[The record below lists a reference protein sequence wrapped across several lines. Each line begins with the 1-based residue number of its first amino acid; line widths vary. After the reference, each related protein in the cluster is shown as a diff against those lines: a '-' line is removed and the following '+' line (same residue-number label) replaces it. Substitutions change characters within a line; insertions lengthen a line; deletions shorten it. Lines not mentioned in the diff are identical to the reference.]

1 MSVLAKIML
10 GIAGGIIAPLYFY
23 RLLLLYQLSA
33 YRLKELRAAI
43 KRKPPV
49 YFLISPSLCLFAFAA
64 CAAIY
69 SFAECDGFVVA
80 IALPLAAGIA
90 AAINAHLS
98 AKVKLVFTARLKRLI
113 AMFSAFAAIMAAGL
127 AVLYPP
133 IFAIAPIFPG
143 APAFLLAA
151 AITSPVEKR
160 RNARFISSAKNTLT
174 CRADLIKIGITG
186 SYGKTT
192 AKNLVTAFL
201 SRQYSVC
208 ATPGNYN
215 TPMGIALTVR
225 DELLADDE
233 VFVAEMGA
241 RYAGDIRELCEIVS
255 PSIAV
260 MTAIGTQH
268 LETFGSEE
276 KLLQTKNELVNALP
290 SDGVAVFNGDNDG
303 CVKLYEKC
311 TCRRLIS
318 GRDEEGVKRLY
329 ALTGGNKTANN
340 GNISI
345 KTNLPTPDEIK
356 SLSKYDAF
364 YGDIGYAA
372 RGMEFTLVVSGRAT
386 RMTTALLGAH
396 VPSMIAE
403 CALVANYLGIPLE
416 KIKFA
421 AEEVKPVA
429 HRLELLYNGDDVI
442 IDDAY
447 NGNEAGAK
455 SALEVLSK
463 FSPRIRVLIT
473 PGIVELG
480 AVGESANER
489 IGELAAVS
497 CDYAI
502 FVGGNSGALAR
513 GAKSNGLASEN
524 ITQVRDLDGA
534 VEKLKT
540 IKGEKAVL
548 FENDLP
554 DNY

>member
-10 GIAGGIIAPLYFY
+10 GIAGGIIAPLYAY
-23 RLLLLYQLSA
+23 RILLLYQLSS
-33 YRLKELRAAI
+33 YRLKELRTAV

-49 YFLISPSLCLFAFAA
+49 YFLIGPLLCVSAFAA

-69 SFAECDGFVVA
+69 PFASGDKFVA
-80 IALPLAAGIA
+80 TFALSIVAGIA
-90 AAINAHLS
+90 TGINAHLT
-98 AKVKLVFTARLKRLI
+98 AKVKLTFTARLKRFI
-113 AMFSAFAAIMAAGL
+113 AAFTVLTAVFSAGL
-127 AVLYPP
+127 TVLYPP
-133 IFAIAPIFPG
+133 IFAFAPIFPG
-143 APAFLLAA
+143 ALAFLLTA
-151 AITSPVEKR
+151 AITSPAEKR
-160 RNARFISSAKNTLT
+160 RNARFVLAAKSTLEKRT
-174 CRADLIKIGITG
+174 DLIKIGITG

-201 SRQYSVC
+201 SKQYSVC

-225 DELLADDE
+225 DELLDDDE

-241 RYAGDIRELCEIVS
+241 RYVGDIRELCDVVS

-260 MTAIGTQH
+260 LTTIGTQH

-290 SDGVAVFNGDNDG
+290 GDGVAVFNGDNDG

-311 TCRRLIS
+311 ACKRLIS
-318 GRDEEGVKRLY
+318 GRDEDAVKRLY
-329 ALTGGNKTANN
+329 DLIGANN
-340 GNISI
+340 GQNNGNKKV
-345 KTNLPTPDEIK
+345 KTSLPTPDEIK

-372 RGMEFTLVVSGRAT
+372 RGMEFTLVVSGHVARITA
-386 RMTTALLGAH
+386 ALLGSH

-403 CALVANYLGIPLE
+403 CALVADYLGMPLE

-455 SALEVLSK
+455 NALEVLSK

-480 AVGESANER
+480 AIAESANER
-489 IGELAAVS
+489 LGEIAAVS

-502 FVGGNSGALAR
+502 FVGSNASALAR
-513 GAKSNGLASEN
+513 GAKSNGLNPDN

>member
-1 MSVLAKIML
+1 MTILAEIL
-10 GIAGGIIAPLYFY
+10 PGIIGGILAPLFAY
-23 RLLLLYQLSA
+23 RVLLLYQLSA
-33 YRLKELRAAI
+33 YRLKELRTAV
-43 KRKPPV
+43 KRKRPA
-49 YFLISPSLCLFAFAA
+49 YFLLSPIAASVCFAV

-69 SFAECDGFVVA
+69 PFLRNDCFAVML
-80 IALPLAAGIA
+80 ALPLIAGIA
-90 AAINAHLS
+90 AAVNAHLS
-98 AKVKLVFTARLKRLI
+98 AKVKLAFTARLKRFI
-113 AMFSAFAAIMAAGL
+113 TVFAIIAAILSAGL
-127 AVLYPP
+127 SVMYPP
-133 IFAIAPIFPG
+133 LFALAPIFPG
-143 APAFLLAA
+143 IVAFLFAA
-151 AITSPVEKR
+151 IITSPIEKR
-160 RNARFISSAKNTLT
+160 RNARFVTAAKTVLAA
-174 CRADLIKIGITG
+174 RADLIKIGVTG

-192 AKNLVTAFL
+192 AKNLLSAFL
-201 SRQYSVC
+201 SKEYSTCV
-208 ATPGNYN
+208 TPGNYN

-241 RYAGDIRELCEIVS
+241 RYRGDIRELCDIVS

-260 MTAIGTQH
+260 ITAIGTQH

-276 KLLQTKNELVNALP
+276 NLLVTKNELIEALP
-290 SDGVAVFNGDNDG
+290 ADGVAIFNGDNDG
-303 CVKLYEKC
+303 AIKLYDRCAK
-311 TCRRLIS
+311 RRLIS
-318 GRDEEGVKRLY
+318 GSDEEAVQKLY
-329 ALTGGNKTANN
+329 ALFSTGDRRAKCKTAA
-340 GNISI
+340 GV
-345 KTNLPTPDEIK
+345 KPTEEEVK
-356 SLSKYDAF
+356 ALSRFDAF
-364 YGDIGYAA
+364 YGDICYAA
-372 RGMEFTLVVSGRAT
+372 RGMEFTLVLNGRAA
-386 RMTTALLGAH
+386 RITTALLGAH

-403 CALVANYLGIPLE
+403 CALTANYLGISLE

-421 AEEVKPVA
+421 ASEVKAVA

-447 NGNEAGAK
+447 NGNEAGAQN
-455 SALEVLSK
+455 ALEVLSK

-480 AVGESANER
+480 EHGEAANAR

-502 FVGGNSGALAR
+502 FVGGNASALAR
-513 GAKSNGLASEN
+513 GAKSAGMNVDNVTE
-524 ITQVRDLDGA
+524 VRDLDGA